1 MGEPVVK
8 DNQVIIFCY
17 QLAVI
22 TFTFLSTKK
31 STKFQRYLERTGV
44 SLFQLIEL
52 TEVTEDTIE
61 LEDEDIFDGED
72 ELFQVIDLWLKIIN
86 IISCLFSRKKE
97 ALQRNFI
104 SEKFKEFLSRLI
116 LAKLKMS
123 LKRKLFAIFLRYR
136 ENQEE
141 GYS

>member
-1 MGEPVVK
+1 MVAMGEPVVK

-72 ELFQVIDLWLKIIN
+72 ELFQVIH
-86 IISCLFSRKKE
+86 
-97 ALQRNFI
+97 
-104 SEKFKEFLSRLI
+104 
-116 LAKLKMS
+116 
-123 LKRKLFAIFLRYR
+123 
-136 ENQEE
+136 
-141 GYS
+141 

>member
-1 MGEPVVK
+1 M
-8 DNQVIIFCY
+8 
-17 QLAVI
+17 
-22 TFTFLSTKK
+22 
-31 STKFQRYLERTGV
+31 

-72 ELFQVIDLWLKIIN
+72 ELFQVIDFWLKIIN
-86 IISCLFSRKKE
+86 IILACFQETKE

-104 SEKFKEFLSRLI
+104 LEKFKEFLSRLI

-123 LKRKLFAIFLRYR
+123 LKRKLFAIFSRYR
-136 ENQEE
+136 ANQEKV
-141 GYS
+141 YS

>member
-1 MGEPVVK
+1 MVAMGEPVVK

-22 TFTFLSTKK
+22 TFTFFFHKTLTQ
-31 STKFQRYLERTGV
+31 FYHHLERTGV

-72 ELFQVIDLWLKIIN
+72 ELFQVIIDL
-86 IISCLFSRKKE
+86 
-97 ALQRNFI
+97 
-104 SEKFKEFLSRLI
+104 
-116 LAKLKMS
+116 
-123 LKRKLFAIFLRYR
+123 
-136 ENQEE
+136 
-141 GYS
+141 

>member
-1 MGEPVVK
+1 M
-8 DNQVIIFCY
+8 
-17 QLAVI
+17 
-22 TFTFLSTKK
+22 
-31 STKFQRYLERTGV
+31 

-104 SEKFKEFLSRLI
+104 
-116 LAKLKMS
+116 
-123 LKRKLFAIFLRYR
+123 
-136 ENQEE
+136 
-141 GYS
+141 

>member
-1 MGEPVVK
+1 M
-8 DNQVIIFCY
+8 
-17 QLAVI
+17 
-22 TFTFLSTKK
+22 
-31 STKFQRYLERTGV
+31 

-86 IISCLFSRKKE
+86 IMSCLFSRKKE

-136 ENQEE
+136 ANQEE
-141 GYS
+141 GYSKLSFKSSYIIS